1 MTKNELW
8 TGCVTDF
15 RALDAGRK
23 KSWGGEPDFRA
34 LDLGRKKSRVWEPIF
49 HALDPKNG
57 KSRVREPIFHA
68 LDPSMRKRSLHN
80 AKNKSWSGLGERKC
94 RARPGKEEKSGPRAH
109 FSRAGSEHERKKFA

>member
-23 KSWGGEPDFRA
+23 KSWGWEPDFRA

-68 LDPSMRKRSLHN
+68 LDPSMRKRSLHKD
-80 AKNKSWSGLGERKC
+80 KNKSWSGLGERKC

-109 FSRAGSEHERKKFA
+109 FPCAGSEHERKKFA

>member
-8 TGCVTDF
+8 TGLRGEKVRSEGLIFESWTRAGRQNGSKSPYF
-15 RALDAGRK
+15 LALDSGRK
-23 KSWGGEPDFRA
+23 TK
-34 LDLGRKKSRVWEPIF
+34 RVQEPIF
-49 HALDPKNG
+49 LALDPCG
-57 KSRVREPIFHA
+57 
-68 LDPSMRKRSLHN
+68 RKRSLHN